1 MLTCNEWLKPEY
13 GPNKTKNK
21 VDILTNPGN
30 YFLMQLIDFL
40 SLEIKM

>member
-1 MLTCNEWLKPEY
+1 MYWLKAEHRQ
-13 GPNKTKNK
+13 NQTKNK
-21 VDILTNPGN
+21 LDVLTYPGN